1 MKAPATLNEKANLS
15 IDELKNAAVPDTTK
29 KLLVSRINQFVN
41 VYRGTLP
48 TYPAIV
54 MQYLHDHQQSRS
66 IETLKK
72 DLWALSRWHL
82 DAGFADP
89 TDNAEVRLV
98 LKGIKNTHLKPTIK
112 AHALVLPDIE
122 KIVEYINYQL
132 AEPNTLTPAQSFK
145 LIRDKALLLL
155 MFWRGFRASAL
166 VSIKLNQ
173 IERVSQDVW
182 VFHMS
187 PDKNHQDFWLAKLYA
202 TKSSKYSLLCP
213 IAALEEYI
221 ELANLKSEHP
231 FFSKASRGGNLTHQ
245 HMKPASL
252 NGWIK
257 NLAINAGLTPRHNR
271 TISSHSMRR
280 GFATEFAPGL
290 GEHQL
295 MKYLGWKSVSA
306 AREYIDDYQ
315 LDDEL
320 AKIAQTL
327 D

>member
-1 MKAPATLNEKANLS
+1 MKVLATLNETANLS
-15 IDELKNAAVPDTTK
+15 IEELKEAAVPDTTRQ
-29 KLLVSRINQFVN
+29 LLVSRINQFVN

-54 MQYLHDHQQSRS
+54 MQYLHDHQNTRS

-82 DAGFADP
+82 DSGFADP

-112 AHALVLPDIE
+112 AHALVLSDLE
-122 KIVEYINYQL
+122 KVVEHINFQL
-132 AEPNTLTPAQSFK
+132 AEPNTLTRAQVFK

-155 MFWRGFRASAL
+155 MFWRGFRASML
-166 VSIKLNQ
+166 VNIELNQ
-173 IERVSQDVW
+173 IERVSQDAW
-182 VFHMS
+182 VFHMK
-187 PDKNHQDFWLAKLYA
+187 PDKNHDDFWLAKLHAVSGKYA
-202 TKSSKYSLLCP
+202 LLCP
-213 IAALEEYI
+213 ISALEQYLS
-221 ELANLKSEHP
+221 LAEHKP
-231 FFSKASRGGNLTHQ
+231 VSPLFSKVSRGGTLSHE
-245 HMKPASL
+245 HMKPGSL
-252 NGWIK
+252 NRWIK
-257 NLAINAGLTPRHNR
+257 TLANNTGLTPRKNR
-271 TISSHSMRR
+271 TISSHSLRR